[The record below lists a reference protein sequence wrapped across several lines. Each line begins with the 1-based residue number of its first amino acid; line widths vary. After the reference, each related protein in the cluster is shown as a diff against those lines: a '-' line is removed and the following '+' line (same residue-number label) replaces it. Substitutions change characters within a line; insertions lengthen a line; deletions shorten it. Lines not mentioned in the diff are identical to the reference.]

1 VEEDAMPALRPGL
14 QVFDRSGVNIGRID
28 RISRADPL
36 AVADDGRRIAEQD
49 DLVALLPGRHPR
61 QLPLL
66 PPAVATRL
74 TRDGYVRISLRGDTR
89 HYRYAALT
97 DVDLILDEG
106 VYLRLDAADVP
117 LS

>member
-1 VEEDAMPALRPGL
+1 
-14 QVFDRSGVNIGRID
+14 
-28 RISRADPL
+28 
-36 AVADDGRRIAEQD
+36 
-49 DLVALLPGRHPR
+49 
-61 QLPLL
+61 
-66 PPAVATRL
+66 VATRL